1 MQSTILRTTLVAL
14 GLAASIG
21 FAPAAFAEVQIYTA
35 DLKGS
40 SEVPPITDSKGY
52 GMVEATYD
60 TATKK
65 FAYNVSYANLTGPA
79 MGAHFH
85 GPATVKEN
93 AGVMV
98 PVKDPGSPSPIH
110 GETTIDGQQATDL
123 QAGKW
128 YFNVHTAAH
137 KEGEIRGQ
145 LVRKK

>member
-21 FAPAAFAEVQIYTA
+21 FSPAAFAEVQIYTA

-40 SEVPPITDSKGY
+40 NAVPPTTSKGY

-65 FAYNVSYANLTGPA
+65 FSYNVSYSGLSGTVT
-79 MGAHFH
+79 GAHFH
-85 GPATVKEN
+85 GPATVREN
-93 AGVMV
+93 AGIMV
-98 PVKDPGSPSPIH
+98 PLKDPNSPSPIH
-110 GETTIDGQQATDL
+110 GETTIDTQQAADL

-128 YFNVHTAAH
+128 YFNAHTSAF
-137 KEGEIRGQ
+137 KDGEIRGQ

>member
-1 MQSTILRTTLVAL
+1 MQSTLLRSTVVAL

-40 SEVPPITDSKGY
+40 SEVPPTDSKGY

-65 FAYNVSYANLTGPA
+65 FAYNISYAGLTGPA
-79 MGAHFH
+79 TAAHFH
-85 GPATVKEN
+85 GPGTVKEN

-98 PVKDPGSPSPIH
+98 PIKDPGSPSPIH
-110 GETTIDGQQATDL
+110 GDTTIDSQQATDL

-128 YFNVHTAAH
+128 YFNVHTAAN
-137 KEGEIRGQ
+137 KQGEIRGQ
-145 LVRKK
+145 LIRKK